1 MGRISIKVYWSEQHH
16 QATWPNWHITLP
28 NNTSF
33 WSAHGI
39 FTMGYY
45 ILGHETDLNNFKRI
59 VISESLFMN
68 HSGIKPEIKIEI
80 CLENPPI
87 YEKQTTSV

>member
-1 MGRISIKVYWSEQHH
+1 
-16 QATWPNWHITLP
+16 
-28 NNTSF
+28 
-33 WSAHGI
+33 
-39 FTMGYY
+39 MGYY
-45 ILGHETDLNNFKRI
+45 ILGHETDLNFKRI